1 MAATGL
7 STARSLNT
15 IGVCRFIWHSSIFE
29 VCTACISTASVGT
42 ASVAVSLI
50 GCTGVVFSSM
60 GGAVGFC
67 ALSWIG
73 SRELMCSVTGSTNS
87 ISSLNC

>member
-7 STARSLNT
+7 STARNLNT

-29 VCTACISTASVGT
+29 VCTACISTAFVG
-42 ASVAVSLI
+42 AISVAFSST
-50 GCTGVVFSSM
+50 GCTGAISSSM

-67 ALSWIG
+67 AFSWIG
-73 SRELMCSVTGSTNS
+73 SSE
-87 ISSLNC
+87 